1 MFTKLTFHEIS
12 LAHGSALVS
21 PLRPLMKN
29 LKFKLAER
37 DPRLRMVQRTIWG
50 VIRLIAVG
58 IRAPLTGR
66 GLEHGE

>member
-29 LKFKLAER
+29 LKFKIVKR
-37 DPRLRMVQRTIWG
+37 DPRLSMVQRMIWG

-58 IRAPLTGR
+58 MPAPSQG
-66 GLEHGE
+66 GA